1 MFMIGMGHKLKVVRG
16 HLTDIDREHRTI
28 VISNEVALEY
38 DLLVIATN
46 MEGIAIAVM
55 MIMIIMMILFI
66 LVDLFTN
73 HTYYPTTILFINQ
86 FIKHLIYLLFYQSIH
101 LLCHRW
107 RHQSNTIPPTNA
119 SISMRR
125 LWYLLTW

>member
-1 MFMIGMGHKLKVVRG
+1 MIGMGHKLKVVRG

-55 MIMIIMMILFI
+55 MI
-66 LVDLFTN
+66 
-73 HTYYPTTILFINQ
+73 
-86 FIKHLIYLLFYQSIH
+86 
-101 LLCHRW
+101 
-107 RHQSNTIPPTNA
+107 
-119 SISMRR
+119 
-125 LWYLLTW
+125 

>member
-1 MFMIGMGHKLKVVRG
+1 MYPSSSTYLYTYIHTYMFMIGMGHKLKVVRG

-55 MIMIIMMILFI
+55 MIMIIMMILFMLI
-66 LVDLFTN
+66 DLF
-73 HTYYPTTILFINQ
+73 
-86 FIKHLIYLLFYQSIH
+86 S
-101 LLCHRW
+101 
-107 RHQSNTIPPTNA
+107 
-119 SISMRR
+119 
-125 LWYLLTW
+125 